1 MLVVNNE
8 SFQVLDP
15 DFSTIFLI
23 LTVILVTNIPES
35 AYKSWYC
42 GIKITTTDS
51 STSLRNAVEITS
63 VLTEK
68 YGSKEAIP
76 PVLIFYTDGDLE
88 HQKIFL
94 SVKIVLICLQKY
106 LDLNQVLTV
115 CTAPGLLYR
124 NPAEKVNCLLNIC
137 HYGIGC
143 MHLHSSDALFER
155 SLS

>member
-76 PVLIFYTDGDLE
+76 PVLILYTDGDLE
-88 HQKIFL
+88 HQKFFL

-106 LDLNQVLTV
+106 LDLDQFLTV
-115 CTAPGLLYR
+115 CTAAGLLYR

-137 HYGIGC
+137 LYGIGC
-143 MHLHSSDALFER
+143 MHLHSSDALFEQ
-155 SLS
+155 SHS